1 MWGQLGDYFGTI
13 QAGTTFRS
21 FLAANSAQKYF
32 LTALILSFCDIHD
45 KSALVNILRQ
55 NMTIY
60 LHGKWIDRK
69 YIKRTWGNVESESL
83 SISSFYPFLFIFSF
97 SLHFLTAKLAGLNNL
112 CGPVSALE
120 TFCLQSWNKF
130 LEKKGLRS
138 FLFTKGVHL
147 PQVSATRHILE
158 NYLFAKNELIVDHND
173 CLAQR
178 TKRRHI
184 CENVERTHSF

>member
-83 SISSFYPFLFIFSF
+83 SISSF
-97 SLHFLTAKLAGLNNL
+97 SLNFLTLSPFSRSPAARLQQVVQPWNYLAISWGHIRDKLMADGDYCCYRKDTGATRGLNIADSAQTEYCTTFHCQTWDLSKNL
-112 CGPVSALE
+112 HDWISG
-120 TFCLQSWNKF
+120 
-130 LEKKGLRS
+130 
-138 FLFTKGVHL
+138 
-147 PQVSATRHILE
+147 
-158 NYLFAKNELIVDHND
+158 
-173 CLAQR
+173 
-178 TKRRHI
+178 
-184 CENVERTHSF
+184 

>member
-69 YIKRTWGNVESESL
+69 HILTSPMNLSEKSKFWSKTSNFNVSL
-83 SISSFYPFLFIFSF
+83 IFPIPVGTIRCLNSVSRFRKVSKSTSFPVVWAMGAMVLASILSRQGIWAGICSSTR
-97 SLHFLTAKLAGLNNL
+97 LTG
-112 CGPVSALE
+112 
-120 TFCLQSWNKF
+120 TYR
-130 LEKKGLRS
+130 EKK
-138 FLFTKGVHL
+138 
-147 PQVSATRHILE
+147 
-158 NYLFAKNELIVDHND
+158 
-173 CLAQR
+173 
-178 TKRRHI
+178 
-184 CENVERTHSF
+184 